1 MKIKIK
7 KSQYL
12 IFLLI
17 AFSIMFLVQLAHAK
31 ELYIGLMEAFQQ
43 DIPTGILVTVGLA
56 VPICGMMVMII
67 EIVE

>member
-7 KSQYL
+7 KSSYI

-17 AFSIMFLVQLAHAK
+17 AFSIMFIIQLAHAK

-43 DIPTGILVTVGLA
+43 DAFTGVLVTLGLS
-56 VPICGMMVMII
+56 VPICGIMVL
-67 EIVE
+67 IVEVVE

>member
-7 KSQYL
+7 KPQYL

-43 DIPTGILVTVGLA
+43 DAFTGILVSIGLA
-56 VPICGMMVMII
+56 VPICGMMVIII